1 MLGAAKR
8 LGLPV
13 IVARATPAQV
23 DVISFPR
30 RAPAPDASLEVPP
43 QAAESSAPGA
53 ADVVAGTLAAAEALV
68 RLARVDGQT
77 CGPHPPPAPPARR
90 RRAAGAGARR
100 VVNEPMDAIRRA
112 RLRVAER
119 VTDLI
124 GDTPIVRLHKFE
136 RDTPGVE
143 LWAKCEFLNPGGSV
157 KDRAAYQ
164 MIRDAIRTGAL
175 KPGQTIID
183 STSGNT
189 GVAYSLIGGAM
200 GFPVTLVMPGNV
212 SWARRKI
219 SEAFG
224 TTLVFSDPMEGSDGA
239 IRLCRKMVEEN
250 PGRYFY
256 PDQYSNL
263 SNPLGHYNTT
273 GREIWEQTEGRV
285 THFVTGI
292 GTTGTV
298 MGTGRRLKEYRRDI
312 EVWAVEPADALH
324 GLEGL
329 KHMESSLVPGIYH
342 PEELNGVL
350 AMDTDEA
357 WDVSE
362 RLAKEEGLLVGHS
375 SGASLAGG
383 LRLAKQL
390 VAAGKPGVIV
400 TLFPDRAERYFE
412 APVVPKATTTEKS
425 AT

>member
-1 MLGAAKR
+1 
-8 LGLPV
+8 
-13 IVARATPAQV
+13 
-23 DVISFPR
+23 
-30 RAPAPDASLEVPP
+30 
-43 QAAESSAPGA
+43 
-53 ADVVAGTLAAAEALV
+53 
-68 RLARVDGQT
+68 
-77 CGPHPPPAPPARR
+77 
-90 RRAAGAGARR
+90 
-100 VVNEPMDAIRRA
+100 VNPEELIKRA

-119 VTDLI
+119 ITDLI
-124 GDTPIVRLHKFE
+124 GDTPIVRLRTFE

-143 LWAKCEFLNPGGSV
+143 LWAKCEFFNPGGSV

-164 MIRDAIRTGAL
+164 MIRDAIRTGL
-175 KPGQTIID
+175 LRDGQTIID

-189 GVAYSLIGGAM
+189 GVAYSLIGGAL

-212 SWARRKI
+212 SWARQKI
-219 SEAFG
+219 TKAFG
-224 TTLVFSDPMEGSDGA
+224 TELIFSDPMEGSDGA
-239 IRLCRKMVEEN
+239 IRLCRQIVADN
-250 PGRYFY
+250 PGKYFY

-312 EVWAVEPADALH
+312 QVVAVEPADALH

-329 KHMESSLVPGIYH
+329 KHMASSIVPGIYH
-342 PEELNGVL
+342 PDELDGVL
-350 AMDTDEA
+350 PMDTDEA
-357 WDVSE
+357 WDVAD

-383 LRLAKQL
+383 IRIAKKLAADK
-390 VAAGKPGVIV
+390 KPGVIV

-412 APVVPKATTTEKS
+412 APIIPKS
-425 AT
+425 APKPERPA